1 MDRFHHSH
9 NAAASSQLTRRRST
23 TFNSVL
29 FILIA
34 LVLGVVFAY
43 FGSEVAEGDSQAFD
57 LLVVQYAKELR
68 TNHLWLAEVLR
79 DLSGVG
85 STVVLTLLTLGCVGY
100 QALFRSRV
108 TAALVATSVITG
120 TLLVSLFKALFGR
133 ARPDPSYAE
142 FVVSGMSFP
151 SGHSTMSA
159 LVFLTIGVVIA
170 NTRGQLGEK
179 IYILAAAGF
188 LSTLV
193 GLSRVGLGVHWATDV
208 IAGWSFGGAWAILW
222 LVIAHWLLDRAKRQ

>member
-9 NAAASSQLTRRRST
+9 NAAASSQLTRPRSSP
-23 TFNSVL
+23 FNSVL

-85 STVVLTLLTLGCVGY
+85 STVVLTLLTL
-100 QALFRSRV
+100 
-108 TAALVATSVITG
+108 
-120 TLLVSLFKALFGR
+120 SLI
-133 ARPDPSYAE
+133 
-142 FVVSGMSFP
+142 
-151 SGHSTMSA
+151 H
-159 LVFLTIGVVIA
+159 I
-170 NTRGQLGEK
+170 
-179 IYILAAAGF
+179 
-188 LSTLV
+188 
-193 GLSRVGLGVHWATDV
+193 
-208 IAGWSFGGAWAILW
+208 
-222 LVIAHWLLDRAKRQ
+222 